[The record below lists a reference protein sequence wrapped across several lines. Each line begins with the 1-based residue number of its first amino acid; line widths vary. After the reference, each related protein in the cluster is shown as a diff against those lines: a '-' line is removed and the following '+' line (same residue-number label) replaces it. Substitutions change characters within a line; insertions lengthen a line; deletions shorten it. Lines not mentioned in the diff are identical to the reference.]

1 MNAKMRE
8 ALRQEHETFEHLRRQ
23 DQQWFLLRLVMGYA
37 AVVILVGVIAIAG
50 RVLLNASEYPQSV
63 VAAAGGSLFVEVVG
77 VILGV
82 WKIVIT
88 PSNPERLKPVTS
100 HSGRLES

>member
-1 MNAKMRE
+1 MNAKTRE
-8 ALRQEHETFEHLRRQ
+8 AMRQERETFEHLRRQ

-37 AVVILVGVIAIAG
+37 AVAILIAVIAIAG
-50 RVLLNASEYPQSV
+50 RVLVNASQYPQSV

-82 WKIVIT
+82 WKIVIAA
-88 PSNPERLKPVTS
+88 SNPERLKPVTS
-100 HSGRLES
+100 QGGSL